1 MTNVHYNY
9 YECENPGCGLRFPGP
24 EGGLRGNRC
33 PRCRTHVRIV
43 TTLKLE
49 HDSRE
54 KLTRIPYMHLEAV
67 FDNIRSAWN
76 VGSMFRTA
84 DGVGIKKIYLCG
96 FSPTPENPQVGKTA
110 LGAQMVIPWEHL
122 NNGFT
127 KIKELKSQGYLLW
140 ALEDLPSAIP
150 LYDMNVEIIN
160 SPVVLVVGNEVCG
173 VDPGILEVCDQ
184 VIYIPMVGRKQ
195 SYNVSVAFGIAA
207 SYLLY
212 CQIVAQGS
220 FKKLPNT

>member
-1 MTNVHYNY
+1 MANIHYNY
-9 YECENPGCGLRFPGP
+9 YECENPCCGLRFPGQ
-24 EGGLRGNRC
+24 EGSLRGNRC
-33 PRCRTHVRIV
+33 PLCRTHVRIV

-54 KLTRIPYMHLEAV
+54 ELSPIPDMHLEV
-67 FDNIRSAWN
+67 VLDNIRSAWN

-84 DGVGIKKIYLCG
+84 DGVGIKKVFLCG
-96 FSPTPENPQVGKTA
+96 FTPTPENPQVGKTA
-110 LGAQMVIPWEHL
+110 LGAETVIPWEHF
-122 NNGFT
+122 NNGF
-127 KIKELKSQGYLLW
+127 KVVKELKSQGYLLW

-195 SYNVSVAFGIAA
+195 SYNVSVAFGIAT